1 MTLGSEAITV
11 EPWPMEKPLLW
22 IVGIFSFFVWFAL
35 AITIFGI
42 VYIGL
47 IGIIL
52 FVGHVVFIAHVKGSG
67 VKLGPDQF
75 PDLHDAVGRLARRMG
90 FETSPD
96 AYIVQAGGLLNAM
109 ATKLFR
115 SNVIILY
122 SDLLEACGENN
133 AARDMII
140 AHELGHIK
148 EGHLK
153 YLWFLLPGLFV
164 PFLGSALSRAREYT
178 CDRYG
183 LAGAGQ
189 KEGAMRGLT
198 ILAAGAKRG
207 PQVNLAAMARQV
219 EDLNSGWLTLGT
231 WLATHPPL
239 SARMIALEEALKPA
253 GYDGS
258 RGLLRALGIVG
269 AVYVL
274 PAFLV
279 IVVYS
284 VIVVKALDRQKAMQQ
299 FPSAPMYD
307 GAPDYPRDFKP
318 SDE

>member
-1 MTLGSEAITV
+1 MDTIKV

-22 IVGIFSFFVWFAL
+22 LVGVFSFFVWFAL
-35 AITIFGI
+35 CISVFGI

-47 IGIIL
+47 IGVVL

-75 PDLHDAVGRLARRMG
+75 PDLHQSVERLARRMG
-90 FETSPD
+90 FDAVPD
-96 AYIVQAGGLLNAM
+96 AYVVQAGGLLNAM
-109 ATKLFR
+109 ATKLFK

-122 SDLLEACGENN
+122 SDLLEACGEDT
-133 AARDMII
+133 AARDMIV

-183 LAGAGQ
+183 LAGAGRT
-189 KEGAMRGLT
+189 EGAMRGLT

-207 PQVNLAAMARQV
+207 PQVNLQAMARQV

-239 SARMIALEEALKPA
+239 AARMIALEETLKPA

-258 RGLLRALGIVG
+258 RGLIRALGIVG

-274 PAFLV
+274 PTLAMI
-279 IVVYS
+279 IVYTF
-284 VIVVKALDRQKAMQQ
+284 VVMAALNKQRERNFD
-299 FPSAPMYD
+299 FPSAPAYD
-307 GAPDYPRDFKP
+307 SAPEYPGQP
-318 SDE
+318 SNE

>member
-1 MTLGSEAITV
+1 MDAIKV

-22 IVGIFSFFVWFAL
+22 LVGVFSFFVWFAL
-35 AITIFGI
+35 ILSLFGI
-42 VYIGL
+42 IYIGL
-47 IGIIL
+47 IGVVL

-75 PDLHDAVGRLARRMG
+75 PDLHQAVDRLARRMG
-90 FETSPD
+90 FDAVPD
-96 AYIVQAGGLLNAM
+96 AYVVQAGGLLNAM
-109 ATKLFR
+109 ATKLFK

-122 SDLLEACGENN
+122 SDLLEACGEDH
-133 AARDMII
+133 AARDMIV

-207 PQVNLAAMARQV
+207 PQVNLQAMARQV

-239 SARMIALEEALKPA
+239 SARMIALEESLKPA

-258 RGLLRALGIVG
+258 RGLVRALGIVG

-274 PAFLV
+274 PTLAMI
-279 IVVYS
+279 IVYTFIIMAS
-284 VIVVKALDRQKAMQQ
+284 LNRQRESGLE
-299 FPSAPMYD
+299 FPSAPSYD
-307 GAPDYPRDFKP
+307 SAPEYPREP
-318 SDE
+318 SNE